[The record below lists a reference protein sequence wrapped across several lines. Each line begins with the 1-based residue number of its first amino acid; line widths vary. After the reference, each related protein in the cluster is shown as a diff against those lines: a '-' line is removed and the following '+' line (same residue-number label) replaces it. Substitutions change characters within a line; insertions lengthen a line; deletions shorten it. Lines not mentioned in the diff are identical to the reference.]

1 MMSMPMPSPIDNLK
15 IRLASVGDA
24 VIETAAPEQM
34 QKVFSPSDLR
44 IQYAVSVVVN
54 RPESRV
60 DVIVSMSY
68 ALGQETLFSG
78 HLTTSFDVVDLD
90 AYIMTKEGAEE
101 FHVEHDFFPM
111 LVSIAFGTTRGY
123 FVNELKGTVL
133 APYPFP
139 MISMDNIQKRTS
151 FRLV

>member
-15 IRLASVGDA
+15 IRLASVGNA

-44 IQYAVSVVVN
+44 IQYAVSVIVN

-68 ALGQETLFSG
+68 VLVQEALFSG
-78 HLTTSFDVVDLD
+78 HLTTSFDVVDLSS
-90 AYIMTKEGAEE
+90 YITTKEGEEE

-111 LVSIAFGTTRGY
+111 LINIAFGTTRGY
-123 FVNELKGTVL
+123 FVNELQGTVL

-139 MISMDNIQKRTS
+139 MIGLESIQKRTTY
-151 FRLV
+151 RLV

>member
-1 MMSMPMPSPIDNLK
+1 MMSMPMPSPIDNLR

-24 VIETAAPEQM
+24 VIETAAPEHMQM
-34 QKVFSPSDLR
+34 VFSPSDLR

-60 DVIVSMSY
+60 DVVVSMSFF
-68 ALGQETLFSG
+68 LGQEALFSG
-78 HLTTSFDVVDLD
+78 HLTTSFDVIDLD
-90 AYIMTKEGAEE
+90 SYITAKEGEEE

-111 LVSIAFGTTRGY
+111 LISIAFGTTRGY
-123 FVNELKGTVL
+123 FVKELQGTVL

-139 MISMDNIQKRTS
+139 MIGLDSIQKRTS
-151 FRLV
+151 YRLV